1 VTNLSTIENRISAVQ
16 KYLKILERYKK
27 YSRKE
32 IETDIDLRGAVERYL
47 YLAVQAAIDLAGA
60 VLSFKNFRKPASL
73 SETFII
79 LEEGKIIGKKLC
91 QQLVKMIGFRN
102 ILAHDYGEI
111 DYDIVYD
118 ILKHRLADIREF
130 IRIIDKKI
138 KSDPE
143 V

>member
-1 VTNLSTIENRISAVQ
+1 MTNLSTIENRISAAQ

-32 IETDIDLRGAVERYL
+32 IETNIDLRGAIERYL
-47 YLAVQAAIDLAGA
+47 YLAVQAAINLAGA

-79 LEEGKIIGKKLC
+79 LEEEKIIGRKLC
-91 QQLVKMIGFRN
+91 QQLVKMVGFRN
-102 ILAHDYGEI
+102 ILAHDYEEI
-111 DYDIVYD
+111 NYEIVSD
-118 ILKHRLADIREF
+118 ILKNRLADIREF

-138 KSDPE
+138 RSD
-143 V
+143 

>member
-1 VTNLSTIENRISAVQ
+1 MTNISTIENRISAVQ

-32 IETDIDLRGAVERYL
+32 VETNIDLRGAIERYL

-79 LEEGKIIGKKLC
+79 LEEEKIIGRKLC
-91 QQLVKMIGFRN
+91 QQLVKMVGFRN
-102 ILAHDYGEI
+102 ILAHDYEEI
-111 DYDIVYD
+111 NYDIVSD
-118 ILKHRLADIREF
+118 ILKNRLADIREF

-138 KSDPE
+138 RSD
-143 V
+143 